1 MRRRIAVVTC
11 MGRSFGGRFKS
22 SAAAIDESVGVHNF
36 FSSKKLTPVP
46 EHFQWV
52 SQSVITR
59 IMAERYSE
67 QIKDVTRSDIIVA
80 GAGVSGLCCAYELSK
95 HPDVQVSVFEKSLAL
110 GGSSWIGAQN
120 MGSMILRKPSH
131 HMLYELDIDFED
143 HENFVVIRHAAALV
157 STLIAKI
164 CQSKSVRIMNGTS
177 IREIS
182 LRGDEVRGVMASYT
196 SNTSSS
202 SPLFFGTS
210 VLVSCCGT
218 VDLAGS
224 LALRRLNS
232 MGWTNPIELAI
243 YDNFFNRPFDMNF
256 VEDAIVHHTREVSPG
271 LVIAGSEIAFLDCT
285 GQAGPTNGSTMQ
297 SGVKAAH
304 LALERLKI
312 VKQLEKDAPD
322 AMETA
327 SHFIGSRV

>member
-1 MRRRIAVVTC
+1 MFLKRATAAVVV
-11 MGRSFGGRFKS
+11 GRSVGCRLKS
-22 SAAAIDESVGVHNF
+22 SSAKKAAAAAVHHVVPNV
-36 FSSKKLTPVP
+36 SPVP
-46 EHFQWV
+46 EHFKYV

-59 IMAERYSE
+59 IMAERFSE
-67 QIKDVTRSDIIVA
+67 QIKAVTKSDIIVA

-95 HPDVQVSVFEKSLAL
+95 SSDVQVSLFEKSLAL
-110 GGSSWIGAQN
+110 GGTSWIGAQN
-120 MGSMILRKPSH
+120 MGAMILRKPSH
-131 HMLYELDIDFED
+131 LFLEELDVEYEE

-157 STLIAKI
+157 STLISKI
-164 CQSKSVRIMNGTS
+164 CQSKSVRIMNGAS
-177 IREIS
+177 IEEIS
-182 LRGDEVRGVMASYT
+182 LRGDEVRGVVASYT
-196 SNTSSS
+196 SNSS

-210 VLVSCCGT
+210 VIVSCCGT
-218 VDLAGS
+218 VDMAGS

-232 MGWTNPIELAI
+232 ADWA
-243 YDNFFNRPFDMNF
+243 YDLSLYGNSSNRSYDMNF

-271 LVIAGSEIAFLDCT
+271 LVIAGSEIASLDRT

-297 SGVKAAH
+297 SGIKAAH

-312 VKQLEKDAPD
+312 VKQLEKDAPV